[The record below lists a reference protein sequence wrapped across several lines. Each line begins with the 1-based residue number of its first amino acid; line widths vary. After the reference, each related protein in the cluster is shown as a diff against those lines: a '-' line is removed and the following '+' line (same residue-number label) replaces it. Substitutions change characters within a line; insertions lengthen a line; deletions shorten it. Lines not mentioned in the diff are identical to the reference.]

1 MDSPGKTFKKII
13 KRQTEI
19 VAGLKKKYIFWSG
32 IRVMVFLFF
41 IIGILYFASVRNTQ
55 VVIIL
60 GLIFPV
66 LFGLLIKYHNKIAF
80 DKDHAQNL
88 QLINQQEI
96 LRLQGNLKSFDPG
109 TEYDNPLHPYSID
122 LDIFGSHS
130 LFQLLNRTT
139 TFGAKMQLS
148 EWLLNPTEKKCIE
161 IRQEAVKELAPKL
174 DWRQD
179 FQAHGMHFQQEENK
193 INPLIKWL
201 AKKDI
206 PKNESLYRILLFIMP
221 AMAIGCIILWILGFS
236 FYFLL
241 ATFVANGFILKSV
254 FSATKDTTTYTSE
267 GSVALKAY
275 SFLIKKV
282 EDEHFDALLLKDLKD
297 QFDHDH
303 FKASAEIKKLQQIL
317 FSLESRANMFY
328 WILNILLLLDVFWL
342 LKASAWKRKN
352 EKYAKNWFDTIHQF
366 EVLNSLAGFSYANPG
381 YTMPVIVNEA
391 YQLEG
396 KAMGHP
402 LIKGKDR
409 VVNDF
414 VMEGKGKVIIITGSN
429 MSGKST
435 FLRTVGVNVVLALMG
450 APVCAGSFTTAVHQV
465 FTSMRTQDNLEES
478 VSSFYAELK
487 RLKQLLEMI
496 GTTYPILFMLDE
508 ILKGTNSHDRHNGAA
523 SLIKQLA
530 NTDSF
535 GFVSTHDLELGA
547 LSDNGT
553 SIENYSFNSQII
565 DDEIIFDYKLHPGL
579 CKSFNASKLM
589 EKMGIKIE

>member
-1 MDSPGKTFKKII
+1 MSSPNSTFKKIVEQ
-13 KRQTEI
+13 QTEI
-19 VAGLKKKYIFWSG
+19 VAELNKKYSFWSG
-32 IRVMVFLFF
+32 IRVAVFLVFTVS
-41 IIGILYFASVRNTQ
+41 IIYFANARDVQT
-55 VVIIL
+55 VLVL
-60 GLIFPV
+60 GFIFPV

-80 DKDHAQNL
+80 ERNHAQNL
-88 QLINQQEI
+88 KQINQQEI
-96 LRLQGNLKSFDPG
+96 QRLKGNLKSFDQG
-109 TEYDNPLHPYSID
+109 LEYSDVLHPYSID

-130 LFQLLNRTT
+130 LFQLLNRST

-148 EWLLNPTEKKCIE
+148 EWLLNPAGKKNVKA
-161 IRQEAVKELAPKL
+161 RQEAVRELLPNL
-174 DWRQD
+174 EWRQD

-193 INPLIKWL
+193 ITPLLKWL
-201 AKKDI
+201 GKEDML
-206 PKNESLYRILLFIMP
+206 KNEKPYRIVLFIFP
-221 AMAIGCIILWILGFS
+221 PVAIGAIALWLLGFS
-236 FYFLL
+236 VYFLL
-241 ATFVANGFILKSV
+241 GAMIINGIILKSV
-254 FSATKDTTTYTSE
+254 FMATNDTTNYTSQ

-275 SFLIKKV
+275 SLLIKKV
-282 EDEHFDALLLKDLKD
+282 EDETFEAPLLKDLKD

-342 LKASAWKRKN
+342 LKALAWKRKN
-352 EKYAKNWFDTIHQF
+352 EKYAKKWFDTIHQF
-366 EVLNSLAGFSYANPG
+366 EVLNSIAGFGYANPG
-381 YTMPVIVNEA
+381 YAMPVITDEA
-391 YQLEG
+391 YQLES
-396 KAMGHP
+396 KSLGHP
-402 LIKGKDR
+402 LIKGSDR

-414 VMEGKGKVIIITGSN
+414 RMEGKGKIIIITGSN

-435 FLRTVGVNVVLALMG
+435 FLRTVGLNVVLALAG
-450 APVCAGSFTTAVHQV
+450 APVCATSFTTSVYQV

-487 RLKQLLEMI
+487 RLKQLLDLI
-496 GTTYPILFMLDE
+496 GTTYPVLFMLDE

-530 NTDSF
+530 ETDSF

-547 LSDNGT
+547 LSDNEKN
-553 SIENYSFNSQII
+553 IENHSFNSQII

-589 EKMGIKIE
+589 EKMGIKIG